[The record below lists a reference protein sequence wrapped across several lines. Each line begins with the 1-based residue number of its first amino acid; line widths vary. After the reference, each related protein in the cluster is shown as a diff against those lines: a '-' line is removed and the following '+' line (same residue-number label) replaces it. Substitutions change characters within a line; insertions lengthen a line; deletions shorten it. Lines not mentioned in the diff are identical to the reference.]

1 MANALTAKTLIN
13 PVNPREMGMRD
24 ILGSMEELTSMIGI
38 KASSY
43 PCEILSIEPP
53 SVFEYD
59 SCNYRQDPHKK
70 HAIAT
75 KSQILPFKKK

>member
-1 MANALTAKTLIN
+1 MANAHTVKTLIN
-13 PVNPREMGMRD
+13 RVDPREMGMRD
-24 ILGSMEELTSMIGI
+24 ILGSMEELTNMIGI

-53 SVFEYD
+53 AVFEYN
-59 SCNYRQDPHKK
+59 SCHHRQDPYKK
-70 HAIAT
+70 HAIAA